1 MIDLGGGLPAVPL
14 PTGEGLQTLQ
24 IPVRHRALRTVIDD
38 DAKLSSFL
46 SFLNQSNGGGEK
58 QAMGPA
64 RVKDWLEKKALPNND
79 DLREALLQVAPKDEE
94 NIDWERVKEIVKRQT
109 KVRAVGW
116 PTQPQRV
123 YHSLS
128 ITHSLT
134 QNPGHD
140 HESQTLR
147 EALNGFL
154 DRPEPKAR
162 REWDEPFAGLFM
174 KALEAVVGDDGL
186 SAAFT
191 AAKHRSI
198 FLHMQ
203 SAFIVMVKKGL
214 KYDSTNPLVAE
225 LLNGDPGP
233 EYGDA
238 RYGLPSLSDATTP
251 PLTPRSPLLSLSL
264 SLSLQER
271 LRLFGEE

>member
-24 IPVRHRALRTVIDD
+24 IPVRHRALHTVIDD

-79 DLREALLQVAPKDEE
+79 DLREALLQVAPKDEK
-94 NIDWERVKEIVKRQT
+94 NIDWERVKTIVKRQT

-134 QNPGHD
+134 H
-140 HESQTLR
+140 S
-147 EALNGFL
+147 
-154 DRPEPKAR
+154 KS
-162 REWDEPFAGLFM
+162 W
-174 KALEAVVGDDGL
+174 
-186 SAAFT
+186 S
-191 AAKHRSI
+191 
-198 FLHMQ
+198 
-203 SAFIVMVKKGL
+203 
-214 KYDSTNPLVAE
+214 
-225 LLNGDPGP
+225 
-233 EYGDA
+233 
-238 RYGLPSLSDATTP
+238 
-251 PLTPRSPLLSLSL
+251 
-264 SLSLQER
+264 
-271 LRLFGEE
+271 